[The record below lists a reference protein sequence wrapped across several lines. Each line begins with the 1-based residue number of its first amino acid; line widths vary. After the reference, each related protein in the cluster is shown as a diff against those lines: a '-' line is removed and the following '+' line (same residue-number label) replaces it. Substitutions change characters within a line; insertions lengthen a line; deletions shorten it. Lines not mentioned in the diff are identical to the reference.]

1 MTNQRFICP
10 SYLQNVTMTPYNVTF
25 GLTMDTAEELH
36 TQNLWED
43 IVKLPVDI
51 VVILK
56 ALFKSLSESS
66 FVAFDLQLIIR
77 ANFNRTTTYNLLT
90 QHLASQLLFNG
101 LRINTLCN
109 LLLTRFM
116 AFSLCELN
124 RTTQLFPL
132 SLPFSPWIRFSNFLL
147 DTLAHP
153 GFNPLQTVSGVSYFL
168 HPLVLRP

>member
-1 MTNQRFICP
+1 MTINNYILAPKKNMTNQRFICP
-10 SYLQNVTMTPYNVTF
+10 PYLQNVTMTPYNVTF

-43 IVKLPVDI
+43 IAKLPVDI

-90 QHLASQLLFNG
+90 QYLASQL
-101 LRINTLCN
+101 
-109 LLLTRFM
+109 
-116 AFSLCELN
+116 
-124 RTTQLFPL
+124 
-132 SLPFSPWIRFSNFLL
+132 
-147 DTLAHP
+147 
-153 GFNPLQTVSGVSYFL
+153 
-168 HPLVLRP
+168 